1 MYTCRCIGPHGSR
14 ILVVRITYRVM
25 KESVR
30 EAEQTVIDL
39 WFFWLIILAIQ
50 NERLLGAC

>member
-1 MYTCRCIGPHGSR
+1 MYTCRCAGPHGSR
-14 ILVVRITYRVM
+14 ILVVRITNEVM
-25 KESVR
+25 KQSER

-50 NERLLGAC
+50 N